1 MLGDAR
7 FFLVFNL
14 FLHIIA
20 IFASNIVTTFN
31 SRKMRRFWVLSVF
44 LFGFCALVAQ
54 NLSIGQYNIRYDNP
68 SDRKKGNGWEERAPH
83 IYSLLNYKSW
93 DVIGA
98 QEVLHHQL
106 EGLSE
111 HLEGYAYVGVGR
123 EDGKQQ
129 GEYAPI
135 FYKKKRIRCL
145 RNGCFWLS
153 EHPDVVGSVG
163 WDAALT
169 RICTWGEF
177 EDKQTKWRFWAFNLH
192 MDHVGKVAR
201 MESARLVLRKIKEF
215 CGDAP
220 FVLTGDFNVDQ
231 NDSVYHLLAAS
242 GVLRD
247 AHEVAKHRMCETG
260 SMNYFKPN
268 FKTDSRIDHIFVSS
282 HFTVHRYALHPYNYW
297 SEGKDNDSYQ
307 ARMLSDHYP
316 VDALVELPR
325 LRVVNDWAQ
334 YRNYEKDNGQVA
346 DAKVVFMGNSITSN
360 WYRFHP
366 EFFQENKGYLC
377 RGISGQVTAQMLARF
392 RSDVINLHP
401 ETVVILAGTNDLAMN
416 QGFVS
421 IEHIFE
427 NIVSMVELAR
437 HNGINVVL
445 CSLLPAE
452 RYGWS
457 WEVKPEDVVKNIRAL
472 NDKIRRYAQENK
484 IAYADYYSAMA
495 DEHCALKKE
504 YQQDAVHPNKEGY
517 LVMEHIIQK
526 ILQQ

>member
-1 MLGDAR
+1 
-7 FFLVFNL
+7 
-14 FLHIIA
+14 
-20 IFASNIVTTFN
+20 
-31 SRKMRRFWVLSVF
+31 
-44 LFGFCALVAQ
+44 
-54 NLSIGQYNIRYDNP
+54 
-68 SDRKKGNGWEERAPH
+68 
-83 IYSLLNYKSW
+83 
-93 DVIGA
+93 
-98 QEVLHHQL
+98 
-106 EGLSE
+106 
-111 HLEGYAYVGVGR
+111 
-123 EDGKQQ
+123 
-129 GEYAPI
+129 
-135 FYKKKRIRCL
+135 
-145 RNGCFWLS
+145 
-153 EHPDVVGSVG
+153 
-163 WDAALT
+163 
-169 RICTWGEF
+169 
-177 EDKQTKWRFWAFNLH
+177 
-192 MDHVGKVAR
+192 
-201 MESARLVLRKIKEF
+201 
-215 CGDAP
+215 
-220 FVLTGDFNVDQ
+220 
-231 NDSVYHLLAAS
+231 
-242 GVLRD
+242 
-247 AHEVAKHRMCETG
+247 
-260 SMNYFKPN
+260 
-268 FKTDSRIDHIFVSS
+268 
-282 HFTVHRYALHPYNYW
+282 
-297 SEGKDNDSYQ
+297 
-307 ARMLSDHYP
+307 MLSDHYP

-325 LRVVNDWAQ
+325 LRAVNDWAQ